1 MTDATQAEAPEH
13 VEPELPPPAN
23 VIAAIAR
30 VTAEIGG
37 IRKLTPTQRAQRG
50 MSGGDEKGVTWAY
63 RGIDQIAQAAQ
74 PLFGKYGIVVMP
86 NVLAHETTK
95 IIKGQNVTLETTS
108 WYRQQVTVEWTVYGP
123 GGVTDFI
130 RCETVGVGDDNS
142 DKGMNKAMTAAF
154 KNLLLRLLCIGD
166 PLDDT
171 DNYGP
176 GGDVHDRSTPS
187 AALEAAGTIACTPD
201 QWADAWSKAKPKDKT
216 AVTQY
221 AAKTLGLRNITN
233 PSDTEAGTLA
243 WVLANVQAGRE
254 PGAGPVVASFD
265 PDDKVE
271 SESDRVGT
279 PDSDETGQPE
289 VTDPPPDPPAEP
301 AKATS
306 RGKAARPNKPLDGHE
321 HDHGPEGLAECSL
334 CGIEAPF

>member
-1 MTDATQAEAPEH
+1 MSDAQHEAP
-13 VEPELPPPAN
+13 EPELPPPTN
-23 VIAAIAR
+23 VIQAIAR

-74 PLFGKYGIVVMP
+74 PLFGRYGIVVKP
-86 NVLAHETTK
+86 HVLAHEAPK
-95 IIKGQNVTLETTS
+95 ILKGQNATMETTS

-130 RCETVGVGDDNS
+130 QCETVGIGDDNS

-166 PLDDT
+166 PADDT

-176 GGDVHDRSTPS
+176 GGETQDRSTPS
-187 AALEAAGTIACTPD
+187 AALEAAGSVPCTPEE
-201 QWADAWSKAKPKDKT
+201 WADAWSKAKPKDKT

-221 AAKTLGLRNITN
+221 AAKTLGLRNITT
-233 PSDTEAGTLA
+233 PSESEAGTLM
-243 WVLANVQAGRE
+243 WVLSNVLAGRE
-254 PGAGPVVASFD
+254 PGVGPVVASFD
-265 PDDKVE
+265 PDDAKIEPEAAPERVAAQTSGE
-271 SESDRVGT
+271 TEQQEAENPPSE
-279 PDSDETGQPE
+279 
-289 VTDPPPDPPAEP
+289 PPA
-301 AKATS
+301 ASVKT
-306 RGKAARPNKPLDGHE
+306 RGKAKPEDHVHHFGPNGITTC
-321 HDHGPEGLAECSL
+321 EC
-334 CGIEAPF
+334 GEEPPF